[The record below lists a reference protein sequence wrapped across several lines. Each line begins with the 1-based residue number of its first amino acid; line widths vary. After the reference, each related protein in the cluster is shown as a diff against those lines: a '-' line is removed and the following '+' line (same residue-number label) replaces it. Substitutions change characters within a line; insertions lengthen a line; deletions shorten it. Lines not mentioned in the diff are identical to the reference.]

1 MDTKDDRMNEIDN
14 VFKLIGS
21 DYLSELTP
29 NKVGDKLLMDFI
41 NGIITLDEFSDRL
54 VEINN
59 C

>member
-1 MDTKDDRMNEIDN
+1 MD
-14 VFKLIGS
+14 